1 LKIGGIGTIVQRK
14 QKHKQHEIGKFKNG
28 ERKYFNDPRK
38 QSYRLSS
45 KIVHNKSIKQKQ

>member
-1 LKIGGIGTIVQRK
+1 VKIGGIGTIVLR
-14 QKHKQHEIGKFKNG
+14 KHKQHGIGKFKNG